1 MSSINK
7 DTIKN
12 LIPVPALITLA
23 VTLLRLAGE
32 LMNWSP
38 ALFNKSA
45 GGGGA
50 LIGISWL
57 VPIFGFYFAYKLMK
71 ANEHPAGM
79 GRVFGFSL
87 LGLAVYASLFAL
99 AFKLAPTNFWLV
111 TAIGVAGAVAS
122 LFIMRKAWPTFFST
136 LFAYGLAARIP
147 VIIVMLIAIMNN
159 WGTHYDAP
167 PPNFPEMAPF
177 VKWIASGFFPQLTF
191 WMVFTVGLG
200 TLCGGIA
207 VAVMKRSPTLAK
219 AAS

>member
-12 LIPVPALITLA
+12 LILVPALITLA
-23 VTLLRLAGE
+23 VTLVRLTGE

-57 VPIFGFYFAYKLMK
+57 VPIFGFYFAYQLMK
-71 ANEHPAGM
+71 ANEHPAGI
-79 GRVFGFSL
+79 GRLFGFAF
-87 LGLAVYASLFAL
+87 LGIAVYAGLFAL
-99 AFKLAPTNFWLV
+99 AFNLAPNNFWLV
-111 TAIGVAGAVAS
+111 TLIGTAGAVAS
-122 LFIMRKAWPTFFST
+122 LFIVRKAWPALFST

-147 VIIVMLIAIMNN
+147 VIIVMLLAIMNN

-177 VKWIASGFFPQLTF
+177 VKWIAIGFFPQLTF
-191 WMVFTVGLG
+191 WMVFTIGFG

-207 VAVMKRSPTLAK
+207 VAVMKRSPALAK

>member
-1 MSSINK
+1 MSLDSK
-7 DTIKN
+7 GTIKS
-12 LIPVPALITLA
+12 LVLVPALITLA
-23 VTLLRLAGE
+23 VTLLRLTGE

-50 LIGISWL
+50 VIGIAWL
-57 VPIFGFYFAYKLMK
+57 VPIFGFYFAYRLMK

-79 GRVFGFSL
+79 GRVFGFAF
-87 LGLAVYASLFAL
+87 LGIAVYAGLFAL
-99 AFKLAPTNFWLV
+99 AFNLAPANIWLV
-111 TAIGVAGAVAS
+111 TAIGAAGAVAS
-122 LFIMRKAWPTFFST
+122 LFIMRNAWPVLFST
-136 LFAYGLAARIP
+136 LFAYGAAARLP

-167 PPNFPEMAPF
+167 PPNLPEMAPF
-177 VKWIASGFFPQLTF
+177 AKWVVIGFFPQLTF

-200 TLCGGIA
+200 TICGGIA
-207 VAVMKRSPTLAK
+207 AAVMKRSPALAK